1 MGSSILS
8 VPILAAVL
16 AGMLVAVIA
25 VVRAIP
31 PRPELSPEERAEM
44 ANAPMSLLAKRAW
57 LGLAISTVT
66 LVVIAVILF
75 TKGAAAY
82 WDNDDL
88 RSLVVGIFLVG
99 MLGYVFAVPVVLAFD
114 EERGRLDE
122 RDASILRRAATVQWA
137 TVILTLAAWLTALPK
152 MFHSEGAVP
161 VVYLYLMFGSVLLVS
176 LFGQALGILIGNW
189 WAVRRG

>member
-16 AGMLVAVIA
+16 AGMIVAVIA

-31 PRPELSPEERAEM
+31 PRPVLSPEERAET
-44 ANAPMSLLAKRAW
+44 ASAPMPLLVKRAW
-57 LGLAISTVT
+57 LGLSISTLT

-99 MLGYVFAVPVVLAFD
+99 MLGYVFAVPVALAFD

-122 RDASILRRAATVQWA
+122 RDSSVLRRAATVQWRRVPLSHVRFRDTSLVVRTGA
-137 TVILTLAAWLTALPK
+137 WHSARELVGGTAWLRQR
-152 MFHSEGAVP
+152 
-161 VVYLYLMFGSVLLVS
+161 SVTTS
-176 LFGQALGILIGNW
+176 GCCGFTPTK
-189 WAVRRG
+189 

>member
-1 MGSSILS
+1 
-8 VPILAAVL
+8 VAVL

-57 LGLAISTVT
+57 LGLSISALT

-137 TVILTLAAWLTALPK
+137 TVILTLGAWLTALPK